1 MEEKY
6 IKIAEAGKLIGL
18 TSARL
23 YQLIQENKLAV
34 KYRRGVMWCKESD
47 VLKLNEFVDSK

>member
-6 IKIAEAGKLIGL
+6 ITIAEAGKLIGL

-23 YQLIQENKLAV
+23 YQLIKENKLVV